1 MTKWKVDGPS
11 WGRKTAVYINLW
23 GRGASSIERGRVI
36 SESRA
41 LCELG
46 RRQIANLVASGYA
59 VEIKPEKPQSKYAK
73 PPLGKKPNFVDVVA
87 EVDDVTESQ

>member
-1 MTKWKVDGPS
+1 MTKWKIDGPA

-36 SESRA
+36 SESPN
-41 LCELG
+41 LCDLA

-59 VEIKPEKPQSKYAK
+59 VEIKPVPVHKPKYVK
-73 PPLGKKPNFVDVVA
+73 PVVD
-87 EVDDVTESQ
+87 EVKES